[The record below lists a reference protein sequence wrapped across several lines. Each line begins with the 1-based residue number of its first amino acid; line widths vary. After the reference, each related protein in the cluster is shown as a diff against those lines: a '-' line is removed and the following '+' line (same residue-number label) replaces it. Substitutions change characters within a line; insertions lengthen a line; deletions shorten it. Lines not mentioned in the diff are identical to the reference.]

1 MLERRIGLG
10 EDERELG
17 VVAQRDPHLRAVELP
32 RAVVLLDG
40 ARLLVGGVRAG
51 VGLGEAEAAQPLARA
66 QLGQVALLLLLG
78 APLEDRRADERGLHR
93 DHRAHGRAAAP
104 DLLADDRVGQVV
116 QARAAVLARHDRAQV
131 ALVGDLAHEVEVEVV
146 VARVLPRPGDD
157 LLVGELARGLLDER
171 LLVGEVEV
179 HRRQATVDPCAAACE
194 SARHGRQHRC
204 APRGHDPA
212 RTQGLRPGGARRRP
226 RRAPRRGGRHRRR
239 RGHRRRRLL
248 LHPRRRDERHRRRRG
263 GRDAEAAA
271 STSASWPCSIPRA
284 RARPPSPRRPTWC
297 WRRCPRGS
305 SAPSSSPSPRWR
317 GRCCSAW
324 PGACAR
330 RRTRPGPERGRRRRG
345 SLRRDHAG
353 RGRAAARRAAPAR
366 ALLSRARAPSSST
379 GARRARPS
387 SRSRTRSTTS
397 TRCARRS
404 IAAGAPAARP
414 S

>member
-1 MLERRIGLG
+1 MPELGIGLG

-116 QARAAVLARHDRAQV
+116 QPGAAVLAGHDRAQV

-157 LLVGELARGLLDER
+157 LLVGELARRLLDER
-171 LLVGEVEV
+171 LLVAEVEV
-179 HRRQATVDPCAAACE
+179 HRPQASGSRPWTPAPRHARVTPWLSASMT
-194 SARHGRQHRC
+194 SARSRS
-204 APRGHDPA
+204 PA
-212 RTQGLRPGGARRRP
+212 RAQGLRPREPRRRS
-226 RRAPRRGGRHRRR
+226 RRAPRGGGRPDRR

-248 LHPRRRDERHRRRRG
+248 LHPRRRDERHGGRRG
-263 GRDAEAAA
+263 GRDA
-271 STSASWPCSIPRA
+271 RA
-284 RARPPSPRRPTWC
+284 RRVRRRAGPARSRGTAQRHRHREDRRGAGGDVRVAVPPFVLAHPEV
-297 WRRCPRGS
+297 
-305 SAPSSSPSPRWR
+305 
-317 GRCCSAW
+317 AW
-324 PGACAR
+324 TLLQRLAR
-330 RRTRPGPERGRRRRG
+330 R
-345 SLRRDHAG
+345 LREAQSPPVS
-353 RGRAAARRAAPAR
+353 A
-366 ALLSRARAPSSST
+366 
-379 GARRARPS
+379 
-387 SRSRTRSTTS
+387 
-397 TRCARRS
+397 
-404 IAAGAPAARP
+404 
-414 S
+414 

>member
-1 MLERRIGLG
+1 MLELRIGLG

-78 APLEDRRADERGLHR
+78 APLEDRRAHERGLHR

-116 QARAAVLARHDRAQV
+116 QAGAAVLARHDRAQV

-171 LLVGEVEV
+171 LLVAEVEV
-179 HRRQATVDPCAAACE
+179 HRPQASGCAISGTVDPCAAACE
-194 SARHGRQHRC
+194 SHAMAVSIDDLREVTISC
-204 APRGHDPA
+204 AGS
-212 RTQGLRPGGARRRP
+212 RTQTSRASPPISPSAAWRRATRSSARAPAASPSSSSSRARRASP
-226 RRAPRRGGRHRRR
+226 SAARRSRRSS
-239 RGHRRRRLL
+239 
-248 LHPRRRDERHRRRRG
+248 
-263 GRDAEAAA
+263 AA
-271 STSASWPCSIPRA
+271 STSASWPCSIPRD
-284 RARPPSPRRPTWC
+284 RAAPPSPRRPTWC

-305 SAPSSSPSPRWR
+305 SARSSSPTPRWR
-317 GRCCSAW
+317 GCCCSAW

-330 RRTRPGPERGRRRRG
+330 RRTPV
-345 SLRRDHAG
+345 SA
-353 RGRAAARRAAPAR
+353 
-366 ALLSRARAPSSST
+366 
-379 GARRARPS
+379 
-387 SRSRTRSTTS
+387 
-397 TRCARRS
+397 
-404 IAAGAPAARP
+404 
-414 S
+414 